1 METKGLLLKVSV
13 ADVQTACQWYTEKLG
28 FKEIFSF
35 GSIWIRMSIPGYE
48 NITYGLSKDGTP
60 TNSGGQVTT
69 LIVEDIEKARQELI
83 DRGVSVGPI
92 ESPGAGIK
100 LAFFKDL
107 DGNSLSLRQEPN
119 SKS

>member
-1 METKGLLLKVSV
+1 MESKGLLLKVSV
-13 ADVQTACQWYTEKLG
+13 SDIQTASKWYSEKLG

-35 GSIWIRMSIPGYE
+35 GNIWIRMSIPGYE
-48 NITYGLSKDGTP
+48 NITYGLSKDDKP

-69 LIVEDIEKARQELI
+69 LIVEDIEKTRQELI
-83 DRGVSVGPI
+83 NKGVPVGPI

-100 LAFFKDL
+100 LAFFKDV

-119 SKS
+119 NKS